1 MKHSCVLGRHTAA
14 PGAIRNQGLDFGRCR
29 RCGRDLV
36 RSRRAWRAV
45 PAGFR
50 VVWRR
55 PRAPAATQSAGQLL
69 LDLPAAGRALALR
82 PGRAPR
88 RSWAAAALELA
99 FMAAR
104 WLAWTLA
111 DRVRA
116 WMTSLRAPLVIRQ
129 PVLGLTAA

>member
-1 MKHSCVLGRHTAA
+1 MNHSCVLRKHAAA

-36 RSRRAWRAV
+36 RSRRVWRAV

-55 PRAPAATQSAGQLL
+55 RQAPAATQSAGQLL

-82 PGRAPR
+82 SSRAPR
-88 RSWAAAALELA
+88 GSRAAAALELA
-99 FMAAR
+99 FMGAR
-104 WLAWTLA
+104 CLAWA
-111 DRVRA
+111 VIDRVRTWVRA
-116 WMTSLRAPLVIRQ
+116 FLAPGLVPQPMFSLPT
-129 PVLGLTAA
+129 G